1 MSSNYAVGTTR
12 IFTLTEF
19 VELAPH
25 GLILREYSDCGYYSY
40 HDETYWYD
48 DQRLMGCWRAF
59 KATLDEYDTYS
70 PTINGLAD
78 NYRKYYGGYELTIAQ
93 SPILSAIRR
102 H

>member
-1 MSSNYAVGTTR
+1 MSSNYAVGTKR

-19 VELAPH
+19 IELAPR
-25 GLILREYSDCGYYSY
+25 GLILREGTACHYYY
-40 HDETYWYD
+40 RDRIYWYD

-59 KATLDEYDTYS
+59 KTTLDEYDTYS
-70 PTINGLAD
+70 PTINGLAQND
-78 NYRKYYGGYELTIAQ
+78 RRYYTGYELTIIQ